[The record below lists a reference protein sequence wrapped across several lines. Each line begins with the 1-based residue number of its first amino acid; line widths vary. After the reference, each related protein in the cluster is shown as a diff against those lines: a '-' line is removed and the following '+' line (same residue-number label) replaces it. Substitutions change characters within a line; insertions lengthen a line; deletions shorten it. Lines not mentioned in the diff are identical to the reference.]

1 MLYFAK
7 QGTEAPD
14 WKGQITQ
21 GRVHLVL
28 GGGHAKAA
36 IAGRGWATLGSESS
50 LSLSGVP
57 RGSSSCLGAA
67 HQSPCSLSHF

>member
-28 GGGHAKAA
+28 GRDGGWTCQGNHSRAWM
-36 IAGRGWATLGSESS
+36 GHLGK
-50 LSLSGVP
+50 
-57 RGSSSCLGAA
+57 
-67 HQSPCSLSHF
+67 